1 MVPASTTASFT
12 RHGRGGPRP
21 VRAAWNGQR
30 GSRQRSGPGTPTAP
44 SGARRCR
51 EPAIYDA
58 EVAWSETIDLKA
70 EGTSFAL
77 RVWRSDGRSL
87 GKVTQIAVQARQSR
101 ALPRVGRRACLVK
114 ERQVST
120 GMKDEETVGT
130 DSLLNLD
137 EG

>member
-87 GKVTQIAVQARQSR
+87 GKVTQIAGQARQGR
-101 ALPRVGRRACLVK
+101 AVARVGRPAGLAKEGQGRA
-114 ERQVST
+114 
-120 GMKDEETVGT
+120 GT
-130 DSLLNLD
+130 DDVRTGRDAS
-137 EG
+137 